1 MQNNNIFGNNYNL
14 TTMLCI
20 YEVHTYIIYK
30 KKEKKEN
37 LTAALTHTFVFSNKI
52 TIRYY
57 IIKVL

>member
-20 YEVHTYIIYK
+20 YEIHIYIYIK

-37 LTAALTHTFVFSNKI
+37 LTAALTHTFVFSKQN
-52 TIRYY
+52 YN
-57 IIKVL
+57 